1 MENYMKAKGRIFDI
15 QKYSIHDG
23 PGIRTIIFLKGCALR
38 CRWCCNPE
46 SQEFDIQTMMFEG
59 KEKVMGY
66 DVTVED
72 VMPAILQDTFY
83 YNRSGGGVTL
93 SGGEPFS
100 QPEEHAQLA
109 QLLHQNGYE
118 VAAYTGYT
126 FEQLLEGTPQ
136 QRHLLENIDVLVD
149 GPFLL
154 EKKTLELRFRGSSNQ
169 RVLNV
174 PESLAQGKAVW
185 ESRESWVGER
195 RF

>member
-1 MENYMKAKGRIFDI
+1 MMELNVAGIVGE
-15 QKYSIHDG
+15 SIVDG
-23 PGIRTIIFLKGCALR
+23 PGIRLTVFCQGCPHH
-38 CRWCCNPE
+38 CPGCQNPE
-46 SQEFDIQTMMFEG
+46 TWEFAERTRMSPEQ
-59 KEKVMGY
+59 
-66 DVTVED
+66 
-72 VMPAILQDTFY
+72 ILKMVKR
-83 YNRSGGGVTL
+83 NPLIRGVTL